1 MPIRDMSEYVF
12 DGTAFVLKE
21 KNKLKKGF
29 FVVSVVL
36 AGILF
41 SPTKYIPVEI
51 DYIPQE
57 HVLELEEPKNGI
69 ENVVNYILKINP
81 TVSEGDAKEIVKS
94 AFIYGSKFGVDP
106 ATLLALAK
114 VESTFDK
121 HAISGVG
128 AMGILQ
134 VMPRWHHDKFKAARK
149 EIGNPEVFAIETNF
163 FVGAQVFKDC
173 TKKFQSI
180 KSALLCYNGSNND
193 PESRYHIK
201 VLDAKKEIKPLL
213 KGIEL

>member
-1 MPIRDMSEYVF
+1 MPIRDMSDYKF
-12 DGTAFVLKE
+12 DGTSFIIKE
-21 KNKLKKGF
+21 KSKFKRGLLILT
-29 FVVSVVL
+29 FVVS
-36 AGILF
+36 GILF
-41 SPTKYIPVEI
+41 SPGKYAPVDI
-51 DYIPQE
+51 DYIPKDQ
-57 HVLELEEPKNGI
+57 VVDIEPQTNNI
-69 ENVVNYILKINP
+69 EKVVSYILKINP
-81 TVSEGDAKEIVKS
+81 KVSEGDAEEIVKS

-193 PESRYHIK
+193 PESQYHIK

>member
-1 MPIRDMSEYVF
+1 MPIRDIADYVF
-12 DGTAFVLKE
+12 EEGTFVLK
-21 KNKLKKGF
+21 KTSRLKKQLIISV
-29 FVVSVVL
+29 FVL
-36 AGILF
+36 CGLF
-41 SPTKYIPVEI
+41 VAVPSEYNPVDVKYHTSAPVEE
-51 DYIPQE
+51 PQNSAE
-57 HVLELEEPKNGI
+57 KI
-69 ENVVNYILKINP
+69 ISYILKINP
-81 TVSEGDAKEIVKS
+81 KVSEDDAYEIVKS
-94 AFIYGSKFGVDP
+94 AFVYGSKFGVDP